1 MPTTV
6 VLIILSASIGSGALV
21 AIAMWFYF
29 RMKRLEATGGADLKD
44 LDRLAEQVA
53 ALRDQL
59 LATREEMG
67 ELHERVDFAE
77 RMLARGQPERLE
89 LPKPPDR

>member
-77 RMLARGQPERLE
+77 RMLARGQTERLE